1 MSIASILVLVEGDE
15 SSSAVVRAAFE
26 LAQRHDAYLEV
37 LHVRPDPRDA
47 IPLMGDGMTGAMVT
61 RVMTEI
67 RERSETQAAEAR
79 RLFEEACQTADLPV
93 RDADEQEPRRGRAAW
108 RMVEGRP
115 ETALVDCG
123 LLFDLLMI
131 ARPDPEKEG
140 SAASGLETALFE
152 IGGPVLVVPPDHT
165 GRIGERAIV
174 AWNGKRESARAMT
187 AALPLL
193 KRAKAVRVLSVAEG
207 DSRANP
213 RAAAQRL
220 ALHRIDAQAV
230 EVPEG
235 RPAGEAL
242 LQEISDQHADLLVMG
257 AYGHSRLR
265 QFVIGGVTR
274 RLLAEA
280 PVPVLM
286 AH

>member
-1 MSIASILVLVEGDE
+1 MSIASILALVEGDE

-67 RERSETQAAEAR
+67 REQGEVQAAEAR

-93 RDADEQEPRRGRAAW
+93 RDVGEQEPRRGRAAW
-108 RMVEGRP
+108 RMIEGRP
-115 ETALVDCG
+115 ERMLVDCG
-123 LLFDLLMI
+123 LLFDLVMI

-140 SAASGLETALFE
+140 SAASSLETALFE
-152 IGGPVLVVPPDHT
+152 VGGPVLVVPPDYT
-165 GRIGERAIV
+165 GRIGERAVV
-174 AWNGKRESARAMT
+174 AWNGKREAARAIT

-193 KRAKAVRVLSVAEG
+193 KRAKAVRVLSVAEA
-207 DSRANP
+207 DRSADP
-213 RAAAQRL
+213 RAAARRL
-220 ALHRIDAQAV
+220 ALHHIEAEAV
-230 EVPEG
+230 ELPEG

-242 LQEISDQHADLLVMG
+242 LQEVSAQHADLLVMG

-265 QFVIGGVTR
+265 QFVVGGVTR